1 MKKVILTIVGLVAT
15 FTLVACN
22 STQTTTTTTSKA
34 STIAPS
40 SSVAEVKDDYV
51 AIGGKTPYEQ
61 LTATEEQAIKKA
73 EEEARLQ
80 AEAKAKAQAEAK
92 AKADAEAKKQAEQAQ
107 AQANQTA
114 EVQNTEQTG
123 GVQQAQPAQ
132 QAQQT
137 AEQPAQTAS
146 TGHDYTTPAPA
157 GQHWYTFPNGQRVL
171 VANSAYLAH
180 KAGYDY
186 CKSIGDELGMRQAQ
200 AMMEDDLANGRY

>member
-1 MKKVILTIVGLVAT
+1 MKKSALLLTILTALALTGCGNAT
-15 FTLVACN
+15 A
-22 STQTTTTTTSKA
+22 TTPATTSKA
-34 STIAPS
+34 STVAPS

-92 AKADAEAKKQAEQAQ
+92 AKAEAEAKKQAEQVQ
-107 AQANQTA
+107 AQASQQEVA
-114 EVQNTEQTG
+114 EKPQQTG

-132 QAQQT
+132 Q

-171 VANSAYLAH
+171 VANSAYIAH
-180 KAGYDY
+180 KNLYDNAPDE
-186 CKSIGDELGMRQAQ
+186 KSRQQAW
-200 AMMEDDLANGRY
+200 AMMQDDLANGRY